1 MPKVV
6 GELPRTLHAKH
17 GRSQDGFPLR
27 SISMPTLEFSLGEEI
42 EPLSQKG
49 ERDQASIIAGAYS
62 IPPKKYKKVII
73 VGVWPWMANSRSCH
87 HILVYRGK
95 RIAYLRKGN
104 ICVVYLARRRGVICF
119 VDWLK
124 ISW

>member
-62 IPPKKYKKVII
+62 IPLQRNIKKLSSLGSGHGWPILGVVII
-73 VGVWPWMANSRSCH
+73 YWYIGAKGSHTFVRVTYVWFIWRGGGV
-87 HILVYRGK
+87 
-95 RIAYLRKGN
+95 
-104 ICVVYLARRRGVICF
+104 
-119 VDWLK
+119 
-124 ISW
+124 